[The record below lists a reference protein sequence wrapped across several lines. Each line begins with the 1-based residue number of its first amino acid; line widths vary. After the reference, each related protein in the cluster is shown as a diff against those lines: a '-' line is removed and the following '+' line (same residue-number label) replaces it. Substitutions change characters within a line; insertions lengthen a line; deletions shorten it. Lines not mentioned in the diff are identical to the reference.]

1 MMKKLFLIALAL
13 LFVPAFI
20 ELSPTSAG
28 NVTAQE
34 NQNREARPSSEARR
48 NRRRHGRRRHR
59 RKGIGESYK
68 QGGTSAAEGGKR
80 FGKNISRGKPIK
92 AGEGLGQGMGR
103 AGKSVGQGSK
113 QVGEKVVDKTKKV
126 VKPPQ

>member
-1 MMKKLFLIALAL
+1 MKKLFLIALAL
-13 LFVPAFI
+13 LFVPAFV
-20 ELSPTSAG
+20 ELSPASAA
-28 NVTAQE
+28 NVAAQE
-34 NQNREARPSSEARR
+34 NQNREARPSSEG
-48 NRRRHGRRRHR
+48 RRRRGRRRHR
-59 RKGIGESYK
+59 RRGIGQSYK
-68 QGGTSAAEGGKR
+68 QSGTSAAEGGKR